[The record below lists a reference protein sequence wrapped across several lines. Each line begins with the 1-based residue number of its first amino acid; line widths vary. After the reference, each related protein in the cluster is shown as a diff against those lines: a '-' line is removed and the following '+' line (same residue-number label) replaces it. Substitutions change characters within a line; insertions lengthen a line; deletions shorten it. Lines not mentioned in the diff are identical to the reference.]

1 LEYKNGLEINKS
13 YMTEISKN
21 NLDTIKTCRYC
32 PMCKQACP
40 SAFISYR
47 ESDTP
52 RGRAMLL
59 HSVYYGE
66 KEYSDS
72 AIEAVYNCF
81 VCGSC
86 MSWCA
91 GFEVGGQHIPNMIKF
106 ARKDIVKRN
115 MTPAIVEEIRNSILA
130 NNNSWQIDKSKS
142 FSAKVTDQKADLL
155 YFMGSET
162 AFKNPEIAEAVIKIL
177 QKLKVNFTLLKN
189 EPTSGKVLDMLGFES
204 DAISKATKLFQR
216 ITDSGCKTLLVSDP
230 LEFDGFVND
239 FPKWGL
245 NLDGLKIVHISEYL
259 ADAIK
264 SGSLILNKTDETI
277 TLADSE
283 FLGRF
288 NNIFD
293 APREIIKS
301 SAGENFVEMRW
312 NREKLLSTG
321 EAAFTYNDHVFTH
334 GDKLG
339 EKIRIQAN
347 DIHCKRI
354 ITLSA
359 TAKNNIGNHTD
370 IKAIDIAEFVA
381 GLI

>member
-1 LEYKNGLEINKS
+1 
-13 YMTEISKN
+13 MTTISTN
-21 NLDTIKTCRYC
+21 NLHTIKTCRYC

-59 HSVYYGE
+59 HSVYYAE
-66 KEYSDS
+66 KEYSAS

-91 GFEVGGQHIPNMIKF
+91 GYEVGGQHIPNMIKF
-106 ARKDIVKRN
+106 ARKDIVKRQ
-115 MTPAIVEEIRNSILA
+115 MAPAIVEAIKTSILA

-142 FSAKVTDQKADLL
+142 FTSSVTEQKADLL
-155 YFMGSET
+155 YFMGSEI
-162 AFKNPEIAEAVIKIL
+162 AFKNHEIAEAVIEIL
-177 QKLKVNFTLLKN
+177 NKLKLSFSLLKD
-189 EPTSGKVLDMLGFES
+189 EPTSGKVLDMLGYETE
-204 DAISKATKLFQR
+204 AITKAAELFKR
-216 ITDSGCKTLLVSDP
+216 IIDSGCKTLLVSDP
-230 LEFDGFVND
+230 LEYDGFIND

-245 NLDGLKIVHISEYL
+245 EFAADVKIVHLTEYL
-259 ADAIK
+259 SDAIK
-264 SGSLILNKTDETI
+264 SGRLKLRNTNETV

-293 APREIIKS
+293 APREIIKA
-301 SAGENFVEMRW
+301 SAEDNFVEMRW
-312 NREKLLSTG
+312 NREKLLATG
-321 EAAFTYNDHVFTH
+321 EAAFTFNDQLFAQ
-334 GDKLG
+334 GEKLG
-339 EKIRIQAN
+339 EKIREQAN
-347 DIHCKRI
+347 DIQCKKI

-359 TAKNNIGNHTD
+359 TAKNNIGGHTQ
-370 IKAIDIAEFVA
+370 IRAIDIAEFVA
-381 GLI
+381 GLL

>member
-1 LEYKNGLEINKS
+1 
-13 YMTEISKN
+13 MTTISSN
-21 NLDTIKTCRYC
+21 NLHTIKTRRYC

-59 HSVYYGE
+59 HTIYYAE

-91 GFEVGGQHIPNMIKF
+91 GFEVGGQHIPNMIRF
-106 ARKDIVKRN
+106 ARKDIVKRQ
-115 MTPAIVEEIRNSILA
+115 MAPPIVEAIKTSILA

-142 FSAKVTDQKADLL
+142 FTANVTEQKTDLL
-155 YFMGSET
+155 YFVGSET
-162 AFKNPEIAEAVIKIL
+162 AFKNPEIAEAVVKIL
-177 QKLKVNFTLLKN
+177 YKLRVSFTLLKD
-189 EPTSGKVLDMLGFES
+189 EPTSGKILDMLGFED
-204 DAISKATKLFQR
+204 DAISKATELFQR
-216 ITDSGCKTLLVSDP
+216 ITDSGCKILLVSDP
-230 LEFDGFVND
+230 LEYDCFIND
-239 FPKWGL
+239 YPKWGL
-245 NLDGLKIVHISEYL
+245 TFSEDLKIVHLTQYL

-264 SGSLILNKTDETI
+264 SGGLVLRKTDEPI
-277 TLADSE
+277 TLSDSE

-293 APREIIKS
+293 PPREILT
-301 SAGENFVEMRW
+301 SAAGKNFMEMRW
-312 NREKLLSTG
+312 NREKLLATG
-321 EAAFTYNDHVFTH
+321 EAAFTFNDQAFTQ

-339 EKIRIQAN
+339 EKIRNQAA
-347 DIHCKRI
+347 DINCRRI

>member
-1 LEYKNGLEINKS
+1 
-13 YMTEISKN
+13 MTSISKN

-59 HSVYYGE
+59 YSIYYAE
-66 KEYSDS
+66 KEYSTS
-72 AIEAVYNCF
+72 AIESVYNCF

-91 GFEVGGQHIPNMIKF
+91 GFEMGGQHIPNMIRF
-106 ARKDIVKRN
+106 ARKDIVKRQ
-115 MTPAIVEEIRNSILA
+115 MVPAIVGAIKNSILA
-130 NNNSWQIDKSKS
+130 NDNSWQIDKSKS
-142 FSAKVTDQKADLL
+142 FSANLIEQKAELL

-162 AFKNPEIAEAVIKIL
+162 AFKNHEIAEAVIKIL
-177 QKLKVNFTLLKN
+177 NKLKVSFTLLKN
-189 EPTSGKVLDMLGFES
+189 EPTSGKVLDMLGYETE
-204 DAISKATKLFQR
+204 AIWKATELFKR

-230 LEFDGFVND
+230 LEYDVFIND
-239 FPKWGL
+239 YPKWGL
-245 NLDGLKIVHISEYL
+245 VFAANVKILHLTEYL
-259 ADAIK
+259 AEAIK
-264 SGSLILNKTDETI
+264 SGNLILNKTDETI

-293 APREIIKS
+293 SPRDIIKS

-312 NREKLLSTG
+312 SREKLLPTG
-321 EAAFTYNDHVFTH
+321 EAAFTFNDHLFLQ

-339 EKIRIQAN
+339 EKIRTMAG
-347 DIHCKRI
+347 DIHCKKI
-354 ITLSA
+354 VTLSA
-359 TAKNNIGNHTD
+359 AAKNNIGSHTE
-370 IKAIDIAEFVA
+370 IKAIDIAEFVSK
-381 GLI
+381 LL

>member
-1 LEYKNGLEINKS
+1 
-13 YMTEISKN
+13 MTNISKN

-52 RGRAMLL
+52 RGRSMLL
-59 HSVYYGE
+59 HSVYYGD
-66 KEYSDS
+66 KEYSAS

-91 GFEVGGQHIPNMIKF
+91 GFEVGGQHIPNMIRF
-106 ARKDIVKRN
+106 ARKDIVNRK
-115 MTPAIVEEIRNSILA
+115 MAPAIVEAIKASVLT
-130 NNNSWQIDKSKS
+130 NNNPYHIDQSKS
-142 FSAKVTDQKADLL
+142 FSESVTEQKAQVL
-155 YFMGSET
+155 YFMGSEINY
-162 AFKNPEIAEAVIKIL
+162 KNPEIAEAVVQIL
-177 QKLKVNFTLLKN
+177 KKLKVDFSLLKN
-189 EPTSGKVLDMLGFES
+189 EPTSGKMLDMLGYEEE
-204 DAISKATKLFQR
+204 ALVKATELFTR
-216 ITDSGCKTLLVSDP
+216 ISGSGCKILLVSDP
-230 LEFDGFVND
+230 LEYDGFIND
-239 FPKWGL
+239 FPRWGL
-245 NLDGLKIVHISEYL
+245 TFAEDVKILHLSEYL
-259 ADAIK
+259 AGLIK
-264 SGSLILNKTDETI
+264 SGSLILGKTSEVT

-288 NNIFD
+288 NHVFE
-293 APREIIKS
+293 APREILKA

-321 EAAFTYNDHVFTH
+321 EAAFTFNDQMFSQGV
-334 GDKLG
+334 KLG

-354 ITLSA
+354 VTLSA
-359 TAKNNIGNHTD
+359 TAKNNIGNHTG
-370 IKAIDIAEFVA
+370 IEAIDIAEFVA
-381 GLI
+381 KLI